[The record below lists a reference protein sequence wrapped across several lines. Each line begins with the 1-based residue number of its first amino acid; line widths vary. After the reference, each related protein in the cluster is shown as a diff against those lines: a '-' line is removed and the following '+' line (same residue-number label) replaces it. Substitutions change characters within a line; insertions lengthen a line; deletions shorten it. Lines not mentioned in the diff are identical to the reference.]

1 MRIKCEYCGSFI
13 DDKDETCPYCGGVN
27 AHLARSASAEPKT
40 IEELKEF
47 CKSKNLP
54 LAQMRFFI
62 GEDYKEPKAFGI
74 YKDGDGNFVVY
85 KNKGDGTRAVRY
97 SGKDEAYAV
106 NEIYQKLKTEIAI
119 RREKKADEGTYQ
131 RVSTRKQSAQNKVA
145 SAIGIII
152 FAVIIIITVV
162 ITVMLSTGGTKDGY
176 YDYNGSHYYH
186 SASDWYVYD
195 ALSGGWRPAG
205 GVDSELSG
213 NASDYWEGSSY
224 SSGSDYSDFSNTDY
238 YSANSSYNDDWDNDD
253 WDWGGGDW
261 DAGNTNWDTDW

>member
-27 AHLARSASAEPKT
+27 SGLARSAEAEPKT
-40 IEELKEF
+40 IEELKAF
-47 CKSKNLP
+47 CSAKNLP

-62 GEDYKEPKAFGI
+62 GEDYKQPKAFGI

-131 RVSTRKQSAQNKVA
+131 RASTRQKSAQNKVA
-145 SAIGIII
+145 SIVGILI
-152 FAVIIIITVV
+152 FALIIIITIVV
-162 ITVMLSTGGTKDGY
+162 SLALSSSGPSSGY
-176 YDYNGSHYYH
+176 YDYNGSHYYY
-186 SASDWYVYD
+186 SSSDWYVYD
-195 ALSGGWRPAG
+195 PVYGWKPAY

-213 NASDYWEGSSY
+213 HYSDYWEGSSY
-224 SSGSDYSDFSNTDY
+224 SGGDYSDFSDTDY

-261 DAGNTNWDTDW
+261 NAGLTDWNTDW